1 MPVKL
6 RPSCGC
12 GHMQTPSTERP
23 DLLWPL
29 ALIALLLCGALLL
42 LPLDA
47 AGQGLSALLF
57 IGVMGVA
64 SAGRLREQRDFLRV
78 LALLLGAALSL
89 RYLWWR
95 GTHTL
100 TAADFLTG
108 VAVLYLF
115 AAELYAVTTH
125 LIGSVVNVFP
135 AQRPLLGFADMQRAE
150 APSVDVLVPSYNESA
165 ELLETTLRAARML
178 DYPADR
184 LHLYLLDD
192 GATQSRLRHGNADIA
207 AAARA
212 RRDSLQALCSDVG
225 VNYLAREEN
234 LHAKAG
240 NLNFGLAASNSELV
254 LVLDADHVPATDFL
268 EHTVPWMVRNPRNFL
283 VQTPHFM
290 LNADPVERNHL
301 GSFASMP
308 SEGDMFYGKIQ
319 RGLDFWSSSFFCGS
333 AALLRRR
340 ALDDVGGFSG
350 DTITE
355 DAETALALHAK
366 GYQSVYVDRPMVSGL
381 VPDTVSEFVTQRS
394 RWAQG
399 MMQILLLKRPQSNP
413 GLAWYQRVGY
423 LHALLFWLFPFSR
436 LAFMI
441 MPILYLVFGMQVYP
455 ASLGQIL
462 AFALPHLVATYMVS
476 NLLFGRRRWPLVA
489 ELYETLLSVFIGRA
503 VLTVLRHPRRPTF
516 RVTEKS
522 GQSSS
527 RTVSTLAWP
536 FYLLFAGTAA
546 AMGFGGMQ
554 LWQSPDSIGL
564 TAVVLFWNLFN
575 LLLLLGVLRILV
587 EQPQLRREPRLP
599 TDEPVSLVCADG
611 RVLPARLRDISAS
624 GAGLTLRGDKDVMH
638 NLRGPLK
645 LRVAKERGNDT
656 RDLSVAA
663 VQDGTALPRIALRF
677 TPQNS
682 AEKNHVVAFTM
693 GNSDRWVRFQQ
704 RRSRPMGYFSAFR
717 RVISVDLRPLASH
730 AGSAFTQLYT
740 RMEKLWN
747 TA

>member
-1 MPVKL
+1 MPG
-6 RPSCGC
+6 P
-12 GHMQTPSTERP
+12 HTERQG
-23 DLLWPL
+23 LLWPA
-29 ALIALLLCGALLL
+29 ALIALLLCTALLC

-47 AGQGLSALLF
+47 VGQGLAALLF
-57 IGVMGVA
+57 IGVMAVA

-78 LALLLGAALSL
+78 LALLLGAALNL

-100 TAADFLTG
+100 TAADLLTWA
-108 VAVLYLF
+108 AVLYLF
-115 AAELYAVTTH
+115 AAELYAVATH

-135 AQRPLLGFADMQRAE
+135 AQRPLLGFADMQGQEPPA
-150 APSVDVLVPSYNESA
+150 VDVLVPSYNESA

-184 LHLYLLDD
+184 LRVYLLDD
-192 GATQSRLRHGNADIA
+192 GATQARLQHADPDIV

-212 RRDSLQALCSDVG
+212 RRESLQALCRDIG
-225 VNYLAREEN
+225 VTYLAREEN

-240 NLNFGLAASNSELV
+240 NLNFGLDHSSSELV

-340 ALDDVGGFSG
+340 ALDEVGGFSG

-366 GYQSVYVDRPMVSGL
+366 GYESVYIDRPMVSGL

-399 MMQILLLKRPQSNP
+399 MLQILVLKRPQTNP
-413 GLAWYQRVGY
+413 GLAWHQRLGY
-423 LHALLFWLFPFSR
+423 LNAMLFWLFPFSR
-436 LAFMI
+436 LAFLI
-441 MPILYLVFGMQVYP
+441 MPILYLVFGMQIYP
-455 ASLGQIL
+455 ASLAQIV
-462 AFALPHLVATYMVS
+462 AFAIPHLVATYMVS

-489 ELYETLLSVFIGRA
+489 ELYETLLSIFIGRA

-516 RVTEKS
+516 RVTAKS
-522 GQSSS
+522 GQSTTSS
-527 RTVSTLAWP
+527 VSNLAWP
-536 FYLLFAGTAA
+536 FYLLLAGTAA
-546 AMGFGGMQ
+546 AAWFGGVK
-554 LWQSPDSIGL
+554 LWESPESSGL

-575 LLLLLGVLRILV
+575 LMLLLGVMRILV
-587 EQPQLRREPRLP
+587 EKRQLRHEPRLP
-599 TDEPVSLVCADG
+599 TDEPVALVCADG
-611 RVLPARLRDISAS
+611 LVLPARLRDISAS
-624 GAGLTLRGDKDVMH
+624 GAGLVLQGDATFAH
-638 NLRGPLK
+638 GITGPLQ
-645 LRVAKERGNDT
+645 LRVPIGGGHAT
-656 RDLSVAA
+656 QDLSVAA
-663 VQDGTALPRIALRF
+663 VVDAATLPRMALQF
-677 TPQNS
+677 TPQDS
-682 AEKNHVVAFTM
+682 AEKNRVVAFTM
-693 GNSDRWVRFQQ
+693 ANSDRWVRFQD
-704 RRSRPMGYFSAFR
+704 RRSRPMGYMTAFG
-717 RVISVDLRPLASH
+717 RVLSVDLRPLASH
-730 AGSAFTQLYT
+730 AGSAINRLYT
-740 RMEKLWN
+740 RMEKLWIP
-747 TA
+747 A